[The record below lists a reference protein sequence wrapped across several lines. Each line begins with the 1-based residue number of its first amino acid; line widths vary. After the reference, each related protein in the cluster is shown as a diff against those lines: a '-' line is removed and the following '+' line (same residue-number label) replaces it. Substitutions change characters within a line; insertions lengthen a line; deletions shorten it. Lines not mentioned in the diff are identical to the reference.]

1 MVHNISK
8 IALFIAVSLVV
19 GCGKDSS
26 TQTPSPVPSG
36 STSTSTS
43 TNTKKDVIELKSLKL
58 TFHPAHQKYRW
69 MPQYSQS
76 ILHYMDRAE
85 LQTLVDTRLNF
96 YDLMKLNC
104 NGYTQASIADKKL
117 FWITFIG
124 SIAHAES
131 SLNTDLV
138 YHDVDGTLSSG
149 LLQIDLQSAN
159 RHTYVYTKK
168 RFTQKDLHNPDL
180 NLMAGLYVMKHQLE
194 GGMNDDRPEIAGRLF
209 TERSYYWSVLTLK
222 RDLIIKTFKKNA
234 LENLN
239 FCFIGQP

>member
-1 MVHNISK
+1 MRNISK
-8 IALFIAVSLVV
+8 IALFIAVFLVV
-19 GCGKDSS
+19 GCGKDSA
-26 TQTPSPVPSG
+26 TQIPSPSG
-36 STSTSTS
+36 NTSNSTSTI
-43 TNTKKDVIELKSLKL
+43 TKKDVSELKSLKL
-58 TFHPAHQKYRW
+58 TFYPVQKYRW
-69 MPQYSQS
+69 MPQYSES

-104 NGYTQASIADKKL
+104 SGYTQASIADKKL
-117 FWITFIG
+117 FWITFMG

-131 SLNTDLV
+131 SLNPDLV

-159 RHTYVYTKK
+159 RHTFAYTKK
-168 RFTQKDLHNPDL
+168 RFSQKDLHNSDL